1 MNLGMEPSQWAEMLA
16 TNSIAAMKAR
26 LSSQQKRVGAE
37 QTALSALKTA
47 LDAFRTT
54 LKEFGSKGEVVSNA
68 ATANLEGYVTLKADG
83 SASKGLY
90 EINVTETAAA
100 QQNAFENLTDDV
112 VKGASGMLSVSVGG
126 KSLDLDVTNIN
137 SMAELRDAINRH
149 ADNPGVTA
157 SLMKVNGENRLT
169 MGSEETGV
177 ANSFSVSVVGDAA
190 FKQAMEN
197 GSVISAARDA
207 EITVGNLT
215 INSSSNTFRDLIPGV
230 EISVVQ
236 KTDPARP
243 LIISVGNDETKTKEQ
258 AQKFVDAWNTLTDK
272 LDELTRSGGEKA
284 QAGALAGDS
293 SLRVLEQQMT
303 SLLRKSVNGNSLAD
317 FGIELDKKGKLT
329 LDSETFLEAVN
340 DNPQVLNTL
349 FGGTDGL
356 IKQLDKGLNS
366 FLSVT
371 GSIKSRQDSLD
382 RQTSQLSSKEIQI
395 QARYDTYYN
404 RYLKEFTRVQS
415 AMQEMENTMAQF
427 FG

>member
-16 TNSIAAMKAR
+16 TNSVAAMKSR
-26 LSSQQKRVGAE
+26 LSSQQKKVGAE

-54 LKEFGSKGEVVSNA
+54 LKGFGSKGEVVTNA

-90 EINVTETAAA
+90 EIAVTETAAA
-100 QQNAFENLTDDV
+100 QQTAFESLTDDR
-112 VKGASGMLSVSVGG
+112 VKNATGTLSVSVGG
-126 KSLDLDVTNIN
+126 TSLDLDVGSITT
-137 SMAELRDAINRH
+137 MAELRDAINRH

-157 SLMKVNGENRLT
+157 SIMKVNGQNRLM

-177 ANSFSVSVVGDAA
+177 ANGFTISVAGDAA
-190 FKQAMEN
+190 FKSAMEG
-197 GSVISAARDA
+197 GSAISAARDA
-207 EITVGNLT
+207 EIKVGNLT
-215 INSSSNTFRDLIPGV
+215 ITSSSNTFRDLIPGV
-230 EISVVQ
+230 EINVIQ
-236 KTDPARP
+236 KTDSARP
-243 LIISVGNDETKTKEQ
+243 LVISVGNDETQTKEQ
-258 AQKFVDAWNTLTDK
+258 AQKFVDAWNTLADK
-272 LDELTRSGGEKA
+272 LDELTRSGGEKV

-303 SLLRKSVNGNSLAD
+303 SLLRKSVNGNTLAD
-317 FGIELDKKGKLT
+317 FGIELDKKGKLSI
-329 LDSETFLEAVN
+329 DSETFLEAVN
-340 DNPQVLNTL
+340 NNPQALNAL
-349 FGGTDGL
+349 FGGTDGV
-356 IKQLDKGLNS
+356 IKQMDKSLNG

-382 RQTSQLSSKEIQI
+382 RKTSQLSSKELQI
-395 QARYDTYYN
+395 QQRYDTHYN

-415 AMQEMENTMAQF
+415 AMQQMESTMAQF